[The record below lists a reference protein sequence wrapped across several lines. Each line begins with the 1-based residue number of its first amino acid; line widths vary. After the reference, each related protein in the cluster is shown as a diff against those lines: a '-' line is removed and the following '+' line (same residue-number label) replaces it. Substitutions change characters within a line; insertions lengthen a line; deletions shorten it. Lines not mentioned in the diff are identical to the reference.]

1 MHTTQIFQLQIS
13 FFSKIKTVDLD
24 CLFYLFIL
32 KYGKNIMYP
41 SFFTIATI
49 SHKLETLSHGKPKW
63 L

>member
-1 MHTTQIFQLQIS
+1 MHTTEIFQLQIS
-13 FFSKIKTVDLD
+13 FFSKIKTGGSW
-24 CLFYLFIL
+24 LFVFLFIL

>member
-1 MHTTQIFQLQIS
+1 MHTTEIFQLQIS
-13 FFSKIKTVDLD
+13 FFSKIKTGGSW
-24 CLFYLFIL
+24 LFVFLFIL

-49 SHKLETLSHGKPKW
+49 SQKLETLSHGKPKW